1 MMKPVRSFFVFSYG
15 LFTIAA
21 QTLLFREFVTTFE
34 GNDIAVGVFF
44 GSWFLWVGLGAFA
57 VYRNKTLAEG
67 LARHIELLLLV
78 YIPAFVLQWMLL
90 LHARQ
95 LVGIQSYQ
103 LFPTALMIVASAVV
117 NAPLSCITGLLFPVA
132 SKWLQRDSELP
143 VSRVYVLEAAGS
155 FFGGLGVTILLTF
168 GINLATIFFIISL
181 IVSLAA
187 LAARLTRRRRLMLL
201 PLAAISLGIL
211 YCLAAGLDGTV
222 MQRVRLTKWS
232 KLLPKA
238 AFDGS
243 FRTAQA
249 EYLYGNYQG
258 QWLTIRQGS
267 VAEAMPDA
275 ESAGRVAAICLCQNP
290 KAKKVLVIGSGLEL
304 CRQLL
309 RLEQIDRVTWA
320 HSDTEYAGKVEEFVP
335 EELKITDE
343 RFRRLTADIRDLSAQ
358 KQQSYDIVIINLPDA
373 TNSVLNRYYTLEF
386 YRQIAESLTPDAV
399 LAVRIS
405 GGENIMGTELISLGA
420 STKLTLRKVFSQF
433 VITPG
438 DQTWFLASNS
448 QSLTGDPGTLMDRFA
463 AIKGAADI
471 FPPQGL
477 LSIYLPD
484 RAAKALDAYASVELP
499 ERLLINRDAK
509 PLASLYSL
517 LLSAKQSGAP
527 ATKMIK
533 YLAVAGLWPFI
544 IPLIVFAALRVVY
557 VLKSSRQVGWGLPHQ
572 RQRNG
577 GLKPTLQ
584 KRGGASRPIL
594 PGLPSAFDS
603 TFLVFSAGWVG
614 IGVVIVLM
622 YLYQTRFGSLY
633 LHVGVISS
641 IFMMGLAL
649 GGGLTRYL
657 LVGRKI
663 LAMTLLPMIVIV
675 HAVVLGT
682 AAGWPLQEWTRL
694 TFALIFVLSGLCT
707 GAYFPLAAARLAD
720 CNIDTISAAG
730 RLEMAD
736 HIGAAAGAFLTGLA
750 IVPVVGTRATLL
762 VFILLMLV
770 NVLLAALKN
779 RATAPLSPGPAVV
792 TRPLGYV
799 LFGLGVCI
807 VLWSNLL
814 ARSARLLAP
823 ALPQPTVHA
832 LAAGLDFE
840 QARAAV
846 GPQAGQVDYFKL
858 HDSDAKPA
866 GYIFSTAQLAPEVR
880 GFGGRFNLA
889 VRTDASGKL
898 VNFHIVKSNETPSYL
913 KLLTDWHSLLN
924 GRPLF
929 EHGPFAGVAAVTG
942 ATVSCDAILQA
953 LQTSGQRFAA
963 EVLGTGL
970 AAAKKT
976 PAMPDRRTM
985 YLLGTCVLALV
996 VSFYGGFWGRLAILV
1011 MTVVVGG
1018 IVLNTQYST
1027 EQAMNLLSGQL
1038 PSFALSG
1045 VFLLAVGVPI
1055 LVVIFGN
1062 YYCGYIC
1069 PFGAVQELA
1078 GYILPQR
1085 FRPPIPKDTMHWAR
1099 FIKYIVL
1106 FVLVCMFFAF
1116 RNHAALTSDPLIE
1129 AFSGALPKLLLSTAG
1144 IALIGSVVFVRFWC
1158 RYLCPAGAFLALLNG
1173 VALLKRFMPAKK
1185 FGRCQFGV
1193 TGKTQLDCIC
1203 CDKCRYEWKAQPT
1216 KKAPAVPKIF
1226 SPGRW
1231 PGFLGRHFLVPVM
1244 LAAIFISAVSIS
1256 SALETVST
1264 EMALTAVAGSAG
1276 EIHDVDLEKIRTLI
1290 RQQRLS
1296 DHEAKYY
1303 KKVE

>member
-21 QTLLFREFVTTFE
+21 QTLLFREFVTAFE

-57 VYRNKTLAEG
+57 VYRNKTFAEG
-67 LARHIELLLLV
+67 LTRHIELLLLA

-103 LFPTALMIVASAVV
+103 LFPTALMVVTSAVV

-143 VSRVYVLEAAGS
+143 VSRTYVLEAAGS

-181 IVSLAA
+181 IISLAA
-187 LAARLTRRRRLMLL
+187 LGARLTRQRRLMLL

-290 KAKKVLVIGSGLEL
+290 KAKNILVVGSGLEL

-309 RLEQIDRVTWA
+309 QLEQIDRVTWA

-335 EELKITDE
+335 PQFKITDE

-527 ATKMIK
+527 ATKLIK
-533 YLAVAGLWPFI
+533 YLAVAGIWPFI

-557 VLKSSRQVGWGLPHQ
+557 VLKSSRQE
-572 RQRNG
+572 
-577 GLKPTLQ
+577 
-584 KRGGASRPIL
+584 
-594 PGLPSAFDS
+594 LPSGFDS

-663 LAMTLLPMIVIV
+663 LATTLLPMIVIA
-675 HAVVLGT
+675 HAIIL
-682 AAGWPLQEWTRL
+682 AAATGWPLQDWTRL

-707 GAYFPLAAARLAD
+707 GAYFPLAATRLAD
-720 CNIDTISAAG
+720 CNIETISAAG

-770 NVLLAALKN
+770 NVLLAALRN
-779 RATAPLSPGPAVV
+779 RATAPLSPRPAVV

-807 VLWSNLL
+807 ILWSNLL

-840 QARAAV
+840 QTSAAV

-889 VRTDASGKL
+889 VRTDAAGKL

-913 KLLTDWHSLLN
+913 KLLTNWHSLLT

-929 EHGPFAGVAAVTG
+929 EQDPFAGVAAVTG

-963 EVLGTGL
+963 EVLGTGTGL
-970 AAAKKT
+970 ATAKKSSL
-976 PAMPDRRTM
+976 MLDRRTM

-1011 MTVVVGG
+1011 LTVVVGG
-1018 IVLNTQYST
+1018 LVLNTQYST

-1038 PSFALSG
+1038 PTFALSG

-1069 PFGAVQELA
+1069 PFGAAQELA

-1085 FRPPIPKDTMHWAR
+1085 FRPPIPKDAMRWAR
-1099 FIKYIVL
+1099 FIKYIIL
-1106 FVLVCMFFAF
+1106 FVFVTVFFTF
-1116 RNHAALTSDPLIE
+1116 RNHTALTADPLIE
-1129 AFSGALPKLLLSTAG
+1129 VFSRALPKLLLWTAG
-1144 IALIGSVVFVRFWC
+1144 IALVGSIVFVRFWC
-1158 RYLCPAGAFLALLNG
+1158 RYLCPAGAFLSLFNG

-1185 FGRCQFGV
+1185 FGRCRFGV

-1203 CDKCRYEWKAQPT
+1203 CDKCRYEWKPQPT
-1216 KKAPAVPKIF
+1216 EKAPAVPKIF
-1226 SPGRW
+1226 SPGCW
-1231 PGFLGRHFLVPVM
+1231 PGFLGRYFLVPVA
-1244 LAAIFISAVSIS
+1244 LAAIFISAVSVS
-1256 SALETVST
+1256 SAWQTLST
-1264 EMALTAVAGSAG
+1264 EMALSSAPGSAG
-1276 EIHDVDLEKIRTLI
+1276 EIHDVDLEKIRTMI
-1290 RQQRLS
+1290 RQGKLS
-1296 DHEAKYY
+1296 DHEADYY